1 MDKVKTLPKTKEEK
15 IKLLQEQL
23 AERER
28 KTAEYSA
35 KLQARIKLIAA
46 RGSSDDRKN
55 NTRRKILLGA
65 MLQNRIEKRK
75 ISQAKTD
82 EWMSQFLERNE
93 DRTLFGLAPIDKTT
107 SEEGN
112 DSDLDISDKTA
123 SYEIDN
129 DDSRI
134 SNITIDNEYPQPP
147 DSFDAP
153 RQY

>member
-134 SNITIDNEYPQPP
+134 IDITIDNEYPQPP